1 MRNFA
6 LGVLVLS
13 LLAWGFAM
21 GRYEAW
27 PFRELQLVKLYFFPY
42 KPDYVLPT
50 GVNTYLEMRREH
62 LAMLGTRAEVVMLG
76 DSLTELGEWQE
87 MFPEL
92 KIANR
97 GISSDTTSGILE
109 RLDEVLEAQP
119 RKVFLMAGI
128 NDLSWG
134 GVDEGVVL
142 KNMGEVTRR
151 LKAQG
156 VEEVVLQATIFP
168 GKNHGA
174 DLSRKV
180 ERLNKGLAQLAAEQG
195 MEFID
200 LNKVLA
206 PDGSLK
212 TDFTMD
218 GIHLNGKAYKVWA
231 EQLAPMMKSGA

>member
-1 MRNFA
+1 MKRILFTF
-6 LGVLVLS
+6 GYVC
-13 LLAWGFAM
+13 LLTWGFAM

-27 PFRELQLVKLYFFPY
+27 PFHELQQVKFYFFPY
-42 KPDYVLPT
+42 EPDYVLPE
-50 GVNTYLEMRREH
+50 GGNSYLGMRREH
-62 LAMLGTRAEVVMLG
+62 LKMLGTRAEVVMLG

-87 MFPEL
+87 MFPKV

-109 RLDEVLEAQP
+109 RLDEVLVAQP

-142 KNMGEVTRR
+142 KNMGEITRR

-168 GKNHGA
+168 GKNHGEE
-174 DLSRKV
+174 LPRKV
-180 ERLNKGLAQLAAEQG
+180 ERLNKGLVKLAAEQG
-195 MEFID
+195 MEFVD
-200 LNKVLA
+200 LNGVLA
-206 PDGSLK
+206 PDGFLK

-231 EQLAPMMKSGA
+231 ERLALLMKSGG